1 MTGAFLNVFE
11 CMFENT
17 RIEVMKTEYV
27 DKENY
32 KKLKDENKD
41 FYFFRD
47 GIDIYFWNN
56 SEDYKEPNFRFKKVH
71 IDLMDYPKIFKRI
84 LSNGISNFFKQ
95 KGMSIRRPRYSST
108 IEMLNSKNNF
118 AKDIQGLEIY
128 RLMLLDTFYSYEQ
141 NLIGITL
148 STKLKYDFNW
158 DKDEFIKNG
167 IDIKDLRTKEN
178 TIIPDKKSVSRFI
191 ESRNIE
197 DKCKSIIED
206 LQNSSNIYVVI
217 SRTFEFIEKN
227 KEKIFLHKD
236 LKLKKIEKKCLP
248 YSNNSFKLE
257 KLNAPSSYYYN
268 DTCIKGR
275 YRQDAIKEAKP
286 FSFEDFN
293 NQPKNISVLFPK
305 NYEGIVE
312 NFLVKLKSKLKEIF
326 YLDVEYKN
334 IAIEDTSLESYKN
347 GIYNNIIGQYN
358 ADIVVLFTERKM
370 KSYSIKNSPYH
381 FCKAKLIGNMI
392 TSQEILVEN
401 IKNDNEFILNNIAL
415 SIYAKLG
422 GIPWTVEKI
431 DTQKTELIIGIS
443 SSFDKNSK
451 RIFGVS
457 QVFEY
462 NGRCIVTE
470 CLPLTTNN
478 DYLND
483 NDMQNYAKELQKNL
497 FETLTKILHNRDGEV
512 RLIFHV
518 NKSPSRRYEIKA
530 IKDTLQKFENIKITY
545 AIVHLNYYHNFRL
558 FINEGN
564 SDTMRGTYI
573 GIDKYKTL
581 LTLVKG
587 SIKPLLIDID
597 SRSTFID
604 RDYITKQIYWF
615 CSLSFRSMLP
625 SKTPVTMLF
634 PYLVTR
640 LTNELKEI
648 DNWDYNVLEKIGKKL
663 WFI

>member
-27 DKENY
+27 DKESY

-71 IDLMDYPKIFKRI
+71 MDLMDYPKIFKRI

-227 KEKIFLHKD
+227 NIF
-236 LKLKKIEKKCLP
+236 
-248 YSNNSFKLE
+248 N
-257 KLNAPSSYYYN
+257 
-268 DTCIKGR
+268 
-275 YRQDAIKEAKP
+275 
-286 FSFEDFN
+286 
-293 NQPKNISVLFPK
+293 
-305 NYEGIVE
+305 
-312 NFLVKLKSKLKEIF
+312 
-326 YLDVEYKN
+326 
-334 IAIEDTSLESYKN
+334 
-347 GIYNNIIGQYN
+347 
-358 ADIVVLFTERKM
+358 RK
-370 KSYSIKNSPYH
+370 
-381 FCKAKLIGNMI
+381 A
-392 TSQEILVEN
+392 V
-401 IKNDNEFILNNIAL
+401 
-415 SIYAKLG
+415 
-422 GIPWTVEKI
+422 
-431 DTQKTELIIGIS
+431 
-443 SSFDKNSK
+443 
-451 RIFGVS
+451 
-457 QVFEY
+457 
-462 NGRCIVTE
+462 
-470 CLPLTTNN
+470 
-478 DYLND
+478 
-483 NDMQNYAKELQKNL
+483 
-497 FETLTKILHNRDGEV
+497 
-512 RLIFHV
+512 
-518 NKSPSRRYEIKA
+518 
-530 IKDTLQKFENIKITY
+530 
-545 AIVHLNYYHNFRL
+545 
-558 FINEGN
+558 
-564 SDTMRGTYI
+564 
-573 GIDKYKTL
+573 
-581 LTLVKG
+581 
-587 SIKPLLIDID
+587 
-597 SRSTFID
+597 
-604 RDYITKQIYWF
+604 
-615 CSLSFRSMLP
+615 
-625 SKTPVTMLF
+625 
-634 PYLVTR
+634 
-640 LTNELKEI
+640 
-648 DNWDYNVLEKIGKKL
+648 
-663 WFI
+663 